1 MPDLMKKQ
9 TLKHEIEHA
18 QNGDF
23 ESCLPVELIEAT
35 NNAEA
40 DLNKVCWIGRDPT
53 AADMPDKIA
62 RIMSN
67 IVDGGKIISIPPKG

>member
-1 MPDLMKKQ
+1 MSDWMKRR
-9 TLKHEIEHA
+9 TIEHEVEHA

-23 ESCLPVELIEAT
+23 ERNLPGELLEAT